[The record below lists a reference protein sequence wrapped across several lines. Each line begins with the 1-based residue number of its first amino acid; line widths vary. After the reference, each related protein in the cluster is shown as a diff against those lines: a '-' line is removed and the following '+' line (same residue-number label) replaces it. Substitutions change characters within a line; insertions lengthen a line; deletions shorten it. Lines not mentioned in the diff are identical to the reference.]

1 MGSTMDL
8 TDLREAD
15 GWADYTY
22 KHHQTNVDP
31 VEPERM

>member
-1 MGSTMDL
+1 MGSTRDL

-15 GWADYTY
+15 GWTDYTY

-31 VEPERM
+31 ERM